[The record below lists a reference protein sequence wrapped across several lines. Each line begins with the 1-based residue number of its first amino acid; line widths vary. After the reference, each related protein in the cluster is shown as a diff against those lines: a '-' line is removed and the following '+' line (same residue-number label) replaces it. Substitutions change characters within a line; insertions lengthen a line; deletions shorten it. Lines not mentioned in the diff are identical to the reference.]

1 MATLTAS
8 KFTPV
13 TAARTAGRP
22 AGETRHRILLG
33 IAMVAAAT
41 LILYLAISGFSY
53 YILSPEQRP
62 FSPLHERLRPS
73 GTVGLKL
80 GIGSACLFGMLMLY
94 PLRKRWR
101 WLSTIGSTRR
111 WLNFHILLGITT
123 PIIVTFHTSFKW
135 HGLAG
140 LAYWIMISVA
150 ASGLVGRYLYA
161 RIPRSRNAV
170 KLSMEELAE
179 QSAALAAALAAQP
192 YGTRIDFTPLMELPS
207 AERVQSM
214 GLGRALWTMLRM
226 DVARPFQ
233 MTRLRRRLLGKSQR
247 VRSLGGLLASH
258 DPAVEAIVNS
268 VAKQARLRTAMAF
281 LDRTERVFHMWHV
294 IHRPFSIS
302 FVALILIHIAVAV
315 SVGF

>member
-1 MATLTAS
+1 MATLT
-8 KFTPV
+8 TPSP
-13 TAARTAGRP
+13 APPARKTSRP

-33 IAMVAAAT
+33 IAMALAAT
-41 LILYLAISGFSY
+41 LIVYLAVTGFPY
-53 YILSPEQRP
+53 YMLRPEQRP
-62 FSPLHERLRPS
+62 FSPLHAKLRPS
-73 GTVGLKL
+73 GTIGLKL
-80 GIGSACLFGMLMLY
+80 GIGSAGLFCLLMLY

-123 PIIVTFHTSFKW
+123 PIVVTFHTSFKW

-150 ASGLVGRYLYA
+150 LSGLVGRYLYA

-170 KLSMEELAE
+170 KLSLEELAE
-179 QSAALAAALAAQP
+179 QSAALAAGLAAQP
-192 YGTRIDFTPLMELPS
+192 YLQRIDFGTLADLPS
-207 AERVQSM
+207 AERIQAM

-233 MTRLRRRLLGKSQR
+233 MSRLRRRLLGGSQR
-247 VRSLGGLLASH
+247 VRSLGGLVASH
-258 DPAVEAIVNS
+258 DPAVESIVS
-268 VAKQARLRTAMAF
+268 AVRKQARLRTAMAF

-302 FVALILIHIAVAV
+302 FVALILIHIGVAI